1 MSKEIKVIHGRKKTS
16 SKKKKWAMKC
26 CQSLKRQIKGIR
38 NELIQY
44 AGDSETMG
52 ISANNLS
59 SIGVIAIHK

>member
-1 MSKEIKVIHGRKKTS
+1 MSKEIKVILGRKKS
-16 SKKKKWAMKC
+16 SSKKKWAMKC

-52 ISANNLS
+52 ISQ
-59 SIGVIAIHK
+59 

>member
-1 MSKEIKVIHGRKKTS
+1 MEEKKYHP
-16 SKKKKWAMKC
+16 KKKWAMKC
-26 CQSLKRQIKGIR
+26 CQSLKRQIKGIQ

>member
-1 MSKEIKVIHGRKKTS
+1 MSKEIKVILGRKKPHP
-16 SKKKKWAMKC
+16 KKKWAMKC